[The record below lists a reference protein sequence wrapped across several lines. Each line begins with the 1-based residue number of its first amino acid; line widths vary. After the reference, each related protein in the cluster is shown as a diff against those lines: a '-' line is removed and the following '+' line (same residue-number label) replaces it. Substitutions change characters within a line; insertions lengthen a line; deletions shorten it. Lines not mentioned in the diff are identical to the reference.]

1 MAAVLRLE
9 IYSKNGEGMEEQG
22 IVGHVIDIRRLSQY
36 TATNDSDNSSDAIV
50 DVVAQHD
57 KGKK

>member
-1 MAAVLRLE
+1 MV
-9 IYSKNGEGMEEQG
+9 GQG
-22 IVGHVIDIRRLSQY
+22 IVGHVIDIIRLSQY

-50 DVVAQHD
+50 DVVAPHD